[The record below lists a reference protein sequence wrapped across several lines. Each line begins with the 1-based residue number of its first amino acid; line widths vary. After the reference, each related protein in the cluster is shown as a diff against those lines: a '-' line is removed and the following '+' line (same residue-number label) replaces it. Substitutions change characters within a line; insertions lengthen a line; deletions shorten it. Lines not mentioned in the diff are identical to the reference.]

1 MEKPIS
7 RDFVIK
13 YLTTT
18 NFCYGSYLLA
28 VLEAYN
34 SVPNFLLME
43 AFLYKNAK
51 SIDHL
56 ASLRWLFT
64 SNDDVVASSGSARVE
79 SNGHKDI
86 VYKGFAKKAGFY
98 DF

>member
-13 YLTTT
+13 CPPTT
-18 NFCYGSYLLA
+18 NFCYGSYLPA
-28 VLEAYN
+28 VIELTIL
-34 SVPNFLLME
+34 PNFLPME

>member
-1 MEKPIS
+1 MLI
-7 RDFVIK
+7 
-13 YLTTT
+13 
-18 NFCYGSYLLA
+18 
-28 VLEAYN
+28 
-34 SVPNFLLME
+34 E

-64 SNDDVVASSGSARVE
+64 SNDDVVASSRSARVE

-86 VYKGFAKKAGFY
+86 VYKGFAKKSRLLRFLKISSILESEATY
-98 DF
+98 N